1 MENIPNPK
9 LEFLP
14 DETAKLLED
23 FIWDGAHVPAG
34 FVTDGESVPRF
45 LWSWQRPFGR
55 GLRAAIPHDA
65 DYRFQ
70 TRLRKEADHK
80 FYDRH
85 ILLGVGKGKSYTL
98 WLGLRLG
105 GWVTWRKRRKQLL
118 DGETLSDNPKYT

>member
-1 MENIPNPK
+1 MSKIPNPK

-23 FIWDGAHVPAG
+23 FVWDGAHVPTG

-45 LWSWQRPFGR
+45 LWSWARPFGR

-70 TRLRKEADHK
+70 TRPRKEADGL
-80 FYDRH
+80 FYSRH
-85 ILLGVGKGKSYTL
+85 LLLKVRKSKSFAL
-98 WLGLRLG
+98 WAGLRIG
-105 GWVTWRKRRKQLL
+105 GWWTWRKRRKQLISKQ
-118 DGETLSDNPKYT
+118 G